1 MREGRRSLSGSLLRF
16 CCGAQ
21 RNADPKNIEYPPQ
34 PDLPLLRYDQPLYL
48 LKPEAR
54 LARALVELDPRHV
67 PAPPINFWHGAL
79 HRSDAPE
86 LEAGNGATHSLPN
99 LAVCVSHFTH
109 AGDLFRRYRFSR
121 SGPPLTSRRL
131 ELLLKCQMIA
141 AGCGEIPTPRAA
153 YVAGVVPFNFS
164 MSISPINEVP
174 FVCCGIL
181 CFEWQTCGKNCGVFL

>member
-1 MREGRRSLSGSLLRF
+1 
-16 CCGAQ
+16 
-21 RNADPKNIEYPPQ
+21 
-34 PDLPLLRYDQPLYL
+34 PLLRYDQPLYP

-79 HRSDAPE
+79 HRTDAPE
-86 LEAGNGATHSLPN
+86 LEAGNVTTHSLPN
-99 LAVCVSHFTH
+99 LAACVSHFTH

-131 ELLLKCQMIA
+131 DCSSNARWSQRVA
-141 AGCGEIPTPRAA
+141 PTPRAA

-164 MSISPINEVP
+164 MSISSINEVP
-174 FVCCGIL
+174 FVCGIL
-181 CFEWQTCGKNCGVFL
+181 CFSNGRLMAQNCGAVNNGD